1 MAKIYHVY
9 AKDGY
14 NDRRELWTADHKKAL
29 EQFRKVLDYPAMQ
42 LDAKISLDFFCYIK
56 GEEVHD
62 SKDGLAKLNA
72 KLGTSYKD
80 WKEAAFG
87 EGGFFGEGGCSDSE
101 AYIKEYEGDIMPD
114 GTAIVKMP
122 VTHDKVTK

>member
-9 AKDGY
+9 AKDGN
-14 NDRRELWTADHKKAL
+14 NDREELWTADHGKAL
-29 EQFRKVLDYPAMQ
+29 EQFRKVLNKPDMQ
-42 LDAKISLDFFCYIK
+42 LDTSIALHFYCYIK
-56 GEEVHD
+56 GEEVYD
-62 SKDGLAKLNA
+62 TKDGLAKLNE

-87 EGGFFGEGGCSDSE
+87 EGGFEGEGGCCDSE
-101 AYIKEYEGDIMPD
+101 AYIEEYEGDILPD

-122 VTHDKVTK
+122 VTLDKIR

>member
-14 NDRRELWTADHKKAL
+14 NDRTDLWTADHDKAL
-29 EQFRKVLDYPAMQ
+29 EQFRKVLDYPAMK
-42 LDAKISLDFFCYIK
+42 LDDKITIDFYCYIK

-72 KLGTSYKD
+72 KLGTAYKD

-87 EGGFFGEGGCSDSE
+87 EGGFTGEGGCCDSE
-101 AYIKEYEGDIMPD
+101 AYIKEYEGDILPD
-114 GTAIVKMP
+114 GTALVKMP
-122 VTHDKVTK
+122 VTLDKVI